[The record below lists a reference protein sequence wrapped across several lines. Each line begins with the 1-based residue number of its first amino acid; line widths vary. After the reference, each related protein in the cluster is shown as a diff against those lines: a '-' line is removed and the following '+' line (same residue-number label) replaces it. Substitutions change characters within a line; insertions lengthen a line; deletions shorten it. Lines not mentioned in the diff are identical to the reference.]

1 MERQLE
7 AASERF
13 EFVGKQHV
21 LDDFLIRYDM
31 MVQGLQRKYTT
42 WVQTDHTGRGVGMG
56 CGMGGG
62 GGGEGVQQE
71 GRGYGWRRGGE
82 GHKRGGGRASAGG
95 GGGGMYLLTAWC
107 L

>member
-42 WVQTDHTGRGVGMG
+42 WVQTDHTGRGVG
-56 CGMGGG
+56 
-62 GGGEGVQQE
+62 GVQQE
-71 GRGYGWRRGGE
+71 GRGLWVEEGRGGAQE
-82 GHKRGGGRASAGG
+82 RWGPGISRGGGGHVPVDCVVSVILG
-95 GGGGMYLLTAWC
+95 
-107 L
+107 